1 MRINR
6 NIHNYFTILILFGV
20 IGCSGNAVKTAK
32 NDCASI
38 SDDHEKYRCYL
49 QDLRYNVRSQI
60 MSDLTTWFELNYPN
74 GNRLLNDT
82 TVGIKLKSNGEISE
96 LNIIQSSGD
105 GSFDN
110 ALLQAIRNAAPF
122 ELPKEEKI
130 RARLQE
136 FSWQI
141 VF

>member
-1 MRINR
+1 
-6 NIHNYFTILILFGV
+6 
-20 IGCSGNAVKTAK
+20 
-32 NDCASI
+32 
-38 SDDHEKYRCYL
+38 
-49 QDLRYNVRSQI
+49 

-122 ELPKEEKI
+122 ELPKEENI